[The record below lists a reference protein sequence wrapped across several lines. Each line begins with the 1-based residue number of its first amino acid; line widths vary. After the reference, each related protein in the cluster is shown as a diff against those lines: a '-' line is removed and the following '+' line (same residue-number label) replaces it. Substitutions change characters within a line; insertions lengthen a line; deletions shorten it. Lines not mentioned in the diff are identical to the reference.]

1 MSAQVPVLGG
11 ESGGSGWGG
20 DLSGFICQAD
30 TAAELW
36 PRVMA
41 EPEAGPF
48 TDRDG
53 RRAVAT
59 TVEAGSFARQRR
71 WQSCGRTVAA
81 GRDGGGEVVGHWRRG
96 SVLSWGGID
105 DRGGAAGRVV
115 RAPVPG

>member
-1 MSAQVPVLGG
+1 MAKVV
-11 ESGGSGWGG
+11 
-20 DLSGFICQAD
+20 AD
-30 TAAELW
+30 
-36 PRVMA
+36 
-41 EPEAGPF
+41 PEAGPF

-59 TVEAGSFARQRR
+59 TAEAGAFARQRR

>member
-11 ESGGSGWGG
+11 KSGGSGWGG

-59 TVEAGSFARQRR
+59 TAEAGSFARQRR
-71 WQSCGRTVAA
+71 WQWLLQGR
-81 GRDGGGEVVGHWRRG
+81 GGDGGGKDGDRDRG
-96 SVLSWGGID
+96 GVYGQ
-105 DRGGAAGRVV
+105 GGAAGRVV

>member
-11 ESGGSGWGG
+11 KSGGSGWGG

-59 TVEAGSFARQRR
+59 TVEAGAFARQRR
-71 WQSCGRTVAA
+71 W
-81 GRDGGGEVVGHWRRG
+81 RG

>member
-11 ESGGSGWGG
+11 KSGGSGWGG

-59 TVEAGSFARQRR
+59 TVEAGSFSPAETVAELRQDCSGWQRR
-71 WQSCGRTVAA
+71 W
-81 GRDGGGEVVGHWRRG
+81 RG

-105 DRGGAAGRVV
+105 DRGGAAGHVV